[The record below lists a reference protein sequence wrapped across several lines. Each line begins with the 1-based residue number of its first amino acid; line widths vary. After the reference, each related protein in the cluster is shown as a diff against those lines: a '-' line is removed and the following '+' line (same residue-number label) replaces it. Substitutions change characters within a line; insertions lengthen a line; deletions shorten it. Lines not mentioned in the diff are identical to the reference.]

1 MRRAAILVVD
11 DDERLRRTLGVLVRS
26 LGHEDLTAI
35 DVATAEATLKER
47 EVDLVISD
55 LRMPGGSGLDLLD
68 VVLHRSPQTPVII
81 LTAYGT
87 VETAVQ
93 AMQKGA
99 VDYLLKP
106 FDAREMEVRIERALA
121 LQRYR
126 TENEYLR
133 EEIDAHGPVDELIGV
148 SKAIRRVFEL
158 VQQVAPTKTSVLISG
173 ETGTGKELVAR
184 AIHRRSPRQEHL
196 LVPVNLAAVPLE
208 LLETELFGHVRGAF
222 TGAVSERTGK
232 FELAHGGTL
241 FLDEIGDASPSVQ
254 SRLLRVLQESE
265 LRRVGDGRV
274 RRVDVRVVAAT
285 HRDLAA
291 EVRGGRFRADL
302 YYRLHVLTVRAPSL
316 RERSEDVPLLV
327 AHILRRLSA
336 RERPAATRITREALE
351 ILGGHSWPGN
361 VRELEAA
368 LERAVHA
375 LGPGGTLAVESLE
388 EGILAPDFPLV
399 REHADNLRGRTRE
412 LEVELIRSALARAN
426 GNRTRA
432 ARSLG
437 LSRQGLWKKIR
448 RLSRDAAAAESRAVA
463 ALDPTAP
470 ADDARPES
478 P

>member
-1 MRRAAILVVD
+1 MRRATILVVD

-68 VVLHRSPQTPVII
+68 VVLRCAPQTPVII

-106 FDAREMEVRIERALA
+106 FDAGEMEVRIGRALA

-133 EEIDAHGPVDELIGV
+133 EEIDARGALGELIGV

-158 VQQVAPTKTSVLISG
+158 VQQVAPTKTSVLING

-184 AIHRRSPRQEHL
+184 AIHRRSPRQEQL

-241 FLDEIGDASPSVQ
+241 FLDEIGDAPLALQ
-254 SRLLRVLQESE
+254 PKILRVLQDGVIE
-265 LRRVGDGRV
+265 RVGGNQ
-274 RRVDVRVVAAT
+274 RRDIDVRIISATNRDLDAAVAAG
-285 HRDLAA
+285 
-291 EVRGGRFRADL
+291 VFRADL
-302 YYRLHVLTVRAPSL
+302 YYRLRVIQIDMPPL
-316 RERSEDVPLLV
+316 RERVEDIPYLTAHFLRKFSEGRAGGVPKITEAALHLL
-327 AHILRRLSA
+327 
-336 RERPAATRITREALE
+336 EDY
-351 ILGGHSWPGN
+351 SWPGN
-361 VRELEAA
+361 VRELENVI
-368 LERAVHA
+368 ERAVVLCRGHTVGA
-375 LGPGGTLAVESLE
+375 SLLDLRTPGAPTKDDPPGVRLE
-388 EGILAPDFPLV
+388 EALDRLEREMILRA
-399 REHADNLRGRTRE
+399 
-412 LEVELIRSALARAN
+412 LEETKQVKA
-426 GNRTRA
+426 RA
-432 ARSLG
+432 ARLLGVSERSLWYKLRKHG
-437 LSRQGLWKKIR
+437 LS
-448 RLSRDAAAAESRAVA
+448 
-463 ALDPTAP
+463 
-470 ADDARPES
+470 
-478 P
+478 